1 VLLERIAYDDD
12 GQLITGSLMDY
23 SLPRAENLP
32 ALSVDFHPTPST
44 KNPIGVKGTGE
55 CGVTGSIPAVL
66 NAVND
71 ALVRA
76 GAATVASS
84 AIGLPVT
91 PEKIWRCLREV
102 RVPKAKRRRAPA
114 ASRTDTPSVLF

>member
-1 VLLERIAYDDD
+1 
-12 GQLITGSLMDY
+12 MDY
-23 SLPRAENLP
+23 GLPRAENLP
-32 ALSVDFHPTPST
+32 ALNMDFHPTPST

-71 ALVRA
+71 ALARA
-76 GAATVASS
+76 GVST

-91 PEKIWRCLREV
+91 PEKIWRCLRDV
-102 RVPKAKRRRAPA
+102 RWP
-114 ASRTDTPSVLF
+114 